1 MGSDLKKDFNA
12 PKFRAYLQHLEG
24 KQLLIWERDSWEKVK
39 PCTGSPI
46 LLNIEELPMSDVVN
60 DAIVIATTAQEI
72 TSSKLGIAIYRY
84 DVGDPKPFNVDKYA
98 VWEDLPSH
106 YVFEDIVSESSTN
119 INENLIDTLNK
130 FVFITKKDKGPGHWL
145 DFDELPY
152 EVQVIIEVEDN

>member
-1 MGSDLKKDFNA
+1 M
-12 PKFRAYLQHLEG
+12 
-24 KQLLIWERDSWEKVK
+24 
-39 PCTGSPI
+39 
-46 LLNIEELPMSDVVN
+46 NIEELPMSDVVN

-130 FVFITKKDKGPGHWL
+130 FVFIVCKMIQQLIRGHFSKL
-145 DFDELPY
+145 FY
-152 EVQVIIEVEDN
+152 SIG